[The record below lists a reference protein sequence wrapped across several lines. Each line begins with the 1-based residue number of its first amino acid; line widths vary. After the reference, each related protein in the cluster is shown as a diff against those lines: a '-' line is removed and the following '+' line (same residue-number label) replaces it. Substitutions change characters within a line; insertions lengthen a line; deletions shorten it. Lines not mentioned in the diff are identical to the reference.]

1 MSSSFKENFER
12 SGADESLE
20 HDDSAFH
27 YFTVALLTTLLVP
40 ATYKYLLEPMFY
52 GAQVIR

>member
-12 SGADESLE
+12 SESENLE

-27 YFTVALLTTLLVP
+27 YFCIAILTTVLVP
-40 ATYKYLLEPMFY
+40 IMYKMILVPMFY
-52 GAQVIR
+52 G